1 MTVLAVTLCA
11 VAIFLAMWLVAAVVA
26 AGAFALMVRG
36 LDEAARQ
43 LHNEERRRRGEALD
57 ELAPRRRRRSQR

>member
-11 VAIFLAMWLVAAVVA
+11 VAIVVAVWLVAAVVA

-43 LHNEERRRRGEALD
+43 LHNEERRRR
-57 ELAPRRRRRSQR
+57 RRSQR